1 MNITSRV
8 LTGLT
13 GADSIESL
21 VLRCCLCSFLLLIG
35 VWIAVWCLRRSS
47 AAFRH
52 RVLLMGL
59 AGVLLLPVIIPLTQ
73 GWNPTIRLPAEAE
86 QELIPSEYQELVVE
100 HESSPFI
107 AEQPQTGALPA
118 DFVMPLTETFADRS
132 APLEIPEP
140 DQAVSSVQVADEPPT
155 DSRKTVSPGRMSISI
170 EVLLF
175 AVWGIVAC
183 LLGLRLFVLQLL
195 VGKVMRTAIPV
206 TDARTLAVLES
217 VNRTDRFVNLL
228 CSDSIQVPVAVG
240 VFQPA
245 IVLPTGYGKWSK
257 ERLRVVLL
265 HEQSHID
272 RRDVLSQ
279 SIAQIACILYWF
291 NPLVWQAAR
300 RMRLE
305 RELACDDVVLSSG
318 ENAGNYADHL
328 VDIATAIVDRW
339 QVPQNVSA
347 MATHTNL
354 QTRVQHIFQNDL
366 DRRSLSKRASTSLFA
381 LLSVLLLFLAIV
393 SPSIA
398 TTLESDSSEAEKNAP
413 SVIELTLTG
422 NESAVWPERLKAM
435 SNVQKLTIRH
445 PALENLQSIQI
456 GELKQLTSFRAE
468 DFPLESK
475 LADQVAA
482 QLAQLPNLK
491 SVTFQ
496 RTGLTSDGLQLLR
509 SSSLTELELIEEELM
524 TDAGFEHIAK
534 MPVLSKLVLDATP
547 IEIKGLKHLQACS
560 NLKNLVLRRHP
571 AGSSRDGADQR
582 LAAIGGINSLKE
594 LEIDSTD
601 YSRLI
606 ALKEVKSLK
615 KLTLRRC
622 GGFEASQSF
631 KQLTQLEK
639 LVLDNCDFRRETLGD
654 VQAALQEVGIEVV
667 DVTPPAGTDLLTRTS
682 SPVNEATKLARQVH
696 DDLNVAK
703 HYPAFWVRRLTYSSV
718 VPSMKSEPIRTVHR
732 LKKTLTENHVRRPH
746 SQETILAWAPQQF
759 YTVNQTSEN
768 GKLSWAQIK
777 YGDAKIAWSREGS
790 PEEPPRHFIRNGIS
804 EFADSLFNIPA
815 QLQVSQQT
823 YWWGVG
829 THHNIA
835 TSSVSPQQATYNELP
850 EEEFAGETCRVL
862 ESAGRS
868 ERLWVSKKTGRLRG
882 SLSYS
887 HQGYFIPFYQQDIV
901 TRIAGRT
908 VTSLDDFRSLSKDG
922 ENALSTEKQEQLRIA
937 WAEYHF
943 HHAIPGR
950 LHVFSDYREISPG
963 HWFSFRVQIAGWHH
977 NKLNQGHYDFYSSE
991 SIVTELAVNRND
1003 LKKYWVAVFPNEG
1016 ESIQDQRFGVPVDYK
1031 YDKNRTADELQRL
1044 VNEQLFK
1051 YADSALLIE
1060 ERTSPIGKM
1069 VGKPAPVLP
1078 ADRWIG
1084 EQPDL
1089 KGKSYLIHFWAAWCA
1104 PCKNDVP
1111 LLNSISKN
1119 RTVIGLHPSGTD
1131 MKQIQKTANDSKM
1144 TYSTVVAP
1152 PGSKDIFG
1160 YPVKLFPYCIEVD
1173 EQGKIARY
1181 GTLHEVLG
1189 IDNTS
1194 ASTAQLA
1201 PDTKG
1206 VVLGTQ
1212 TEQGF
1217 VAISIGESDGVQ
1229 KGQVFH
1235 VVRDERQV
1243 PFRIVFVQK
1252 NQSVGQIMNEN
1263 DIPKI
1268 KRGDEVLLSSG

>member
-1 MNITSRV
+1 
-8 LTGLT
+8 
-13 GADSIESL
+13 
-21 VLRCCLCSFLLLIG
+21 
-35 VWIAVWCLRRSS
+35 
-47 AAFRH
+47 
-52 RVLLMGL
+52 MGL
-59 AGVLLLPVIIPLTQ
+59 AGVLLLPVIIPVTQ

-86 QELIPSEYQELVVE
+86 QELIPLEYQELVVE
-100 HESSPFI
+100 HEISPFI
-107 AEQPQTGALPA
+107 ADQPQTGELPA
-118 DFVMPLTETFADRS
+118 DYVMPQTETFADRS
-132 APLEIPEP
+132 APIEFREP
-140 DQAVSSVQVADEPPT
+140 DQAVSSVEIAAEPPT
-155 DSRKTVSPGRMSISI
+155 DSRKTDSPGRTSISI

-206 TDARTLAVLES
+206 TDAKTLAVLES
-217 VNRTDRFVNLL
+217 VNRTGRFVNLL

-240 VFQPA
+240 IFRPA

-279 SIAQIACILYWF
+279 SIAQIACIFYWF

-305 RELACDDVVLSSG
+305 RELACDDAVLSSG

-328 VDIATAIVDRW
+328 VDIAAAIVDRW

-354 QTRVQHIFQNDL
+354 QTRVQHLLQNDL

-398 TTLESDSSEAEKNAP
+398 TTLESDSSEAENAS
-413 SVIELTLTG
+413 SVVELTLTG
-422 NESAVWPERLKAM
+422 NESADWSERLKAM
-435 SNVQKLTIRH
+435 PNVQKLTIRQ
-445 PALENLQSIQI
+445 PALENLQSIQFD
-456 GELKQLTSFRAE
+456 ELKQLTSFRAE

-475 LADQVAA
+475 LADKVAA
-482 QLAQLPNLK
+482 ELAQLPKLK

-496 RTGLTSDGLQLLR
+496 RTGLTSNGLQLLH
-509 SSSLTELELIEEELM
+509 SSALTELELIEEELM
-524 TDAGFEHIAK
+524 TDAGFGPVAK
-534 MPVLSKLVLDATP
+534 MPALSKLVLDATP
-547 IEIKGLKHLQACS
+547 IEVAGLKHLQACS

-582 LAAIGGINSLKE
+582 LAAIGGLSSLEE
-594 LEIDSTD
+594 LEIDSTA
-601 YSRLI
+601 YTRLI
-606 ALKEVKSLK
+606 ALKKIKSLK
-615 KLTLRRC
+615 QLTLRRC
-622 GGFEASQSF
+622 GGFEASRSF
-631 KQLTQLEK
+631 KQLTQLDK
-639 LVLDNCDFRRETLGD
+639 LVLDNCDFQNETRGD
-654 VQAALQEVGIEVV
+654 VQTTLKDVGIEVV

-682 SPVNEATKLARQVH
+682 SPVNEATRLAREVH
-696 DDLNVAK
+696 GNLDIAK
-703 HYPAFWVRRLTYSSV
+703 HFPAFWVRWLSHSSE

-732 LKKTLTENHVRRPH
+732 LKKALTEDHVRRPF
-746 SQETILAWAPQQF
+746 SQEVIMSWAPQQF
-759 YTVNQTSEN
+759 FIVNRSSKN
-768 GKLSWAQIK
+768 GKGNGESVK
-777 YGDAKIAWSREGS
+777 YGDAKVAWLREGH
-790 PEEPPRHFIRNGIS
+790 PEAPPRHFIRNGFS
-804 EFADSLFNIPA
+804 ELLDSLYNIPF
-815 QLQVSQQT
+815 QFQISHQT

-829 THHNIA
+829 NHRHMA

-868 ERLWVSKKTGRLRG
+868 ERLWISKKTGRLRG
-882 SLSYS
+882 SLSYV
-887 HQGYFIPFYQQDIV
+887 HQGYFIPFYKQEIV
-901 TRIAGRT
+901 TQIAGRT

-922 ENALSTEKQEQLRIA
+922 ENALSTDKQEQLRIA

-991 SIVTELAVNRND
+991 SVVTELAVNRDD
-1003 LKKYWVAVFPNEG
+1003 LKKYWEAVFPNEG
-1016 ESIQDQRFGVPVDYK
+1016 ESVQDQRFGVPVDYK
-1031 YDKNRTADELQRL
+1031 YDKDRTADELQRL

-1051 YADSALLIE
+1051 YADSALLIA
-1060 ERTSPIGKM
+1060 ERTSPIGKL
-1069 VGKPAPVLP
+1069 VGKPAPALP
-1078 ADRWIG
+1078 AERWIG
-1084 EQPDL
+1084 GQPDL

-1131 MKQIQKTANDSKM
+1131 LEQIRKTAKDSKM
-1144 TYSTVVAP
+1144 TYPTVVAP
-1152 PGSKDIFG
+1152 PGSKEIFG

-1189 IDNTS
+1189 VDNS
-1194 ASTAQLA
+1194 SVSTAQLA
-1201 PDTKG
+1201 SDTKG
-1206 VVLGTQ
+1206 VVQGTQ
-1212 TEQGF
+1212 IEQGF
-1217 VAISIGESDGVQ
+1217 VAISLGESDGVQ

-1235 VVRDERQV
+1235 VVRGERQV

-1252 NQSVGQIMNEN
+1252 NQSVGQILDENE
-1263 DIPKI
+1263 KAGI
-1268 KRGDEVLLSSG
+1268 KKGDEVLPSSG